1 MNNPK
6 ATSILNEI
14 LTKLSAIT
22 SIEDS
27 PASEQVDAVAE
38 ELSEVVVEEVLA
50 DAIAESP
57 EVSEEVVE
65 AATEGSEEVLSEK
78 SEEAELSGAYVTEE
92 AFATKVLDME
102 AKLAEMKSLIEVEM
116 SSQKKQKEELS
127 AQVEKLSAQPAAEA
141 ITHNPEA
148 ETEKQPVYNF
158 GTQRAMSTLDR
169 VFNRLNK

>member
-14 LTKLSAIT
+14 LTKLSEIT
-22 SIEDS
+22 SVEDS
-27 PASEQVDAVAE
+27 PISEQVEAVVE
-38 ELSEVVVEEVLA
+38 ELSEEVIEEVT
-50 DAIAESP
+50 
-57 EVSEEVVE
+57 EEAPVE
-65 AATEGSEEVLSEK
+65 SEEVLSEV

-148 ETEKQPVYNF
+148 ETDKKSVYNF
-158 GTQRAMSTLDR
+158 ATERPMSTLDR

>member
-27 PASEQVDAVAE
+27 PASEQVSAVA
-38 ELSEVVVEEVLA
+38 
-50 DAIAESP
+50 
-57 EVSEEVVE
+57 
-65 AATEGSEEVLSEK
+65 
-78 SEEAELSGAYVTEE
+78 EE

-141 ITHNPEA
+141 ITHNPES

>member
-14 LTKLSAIT
+14 LTKLSEII
-22 SIEDS
+22 SVEDS
-27 PASEQVDAVAE
+27 PTSEQVEAVVE
-38 ELSEVVVEEVLA
+38 ELSEEVIEEVT
-50 DAIAESP
+50 
-57 EVSEEVVE
+57 EEAPVE
-65 AATEGSEEVLSEK
+65 SEEVLSEE

-148 ETEKQPVYNF
+148 ETEKKPVYNF
-158 GTQRAMSTLDR
+158 ATERPMSTLDR

>member
-27 PASEQVDAVAE
+27 PASEQVNAVAE

-65 AATEGSEEVLSEK
+65 AAAEGSEEVLSEK
-78 SEEAELSGAYVTEE
+78 SEEVIPLN
-92 AFATKVLDME
+92 FFRR
-102 AKLAEMKSLIEVEM
+102 IR
-116 SSQKKQKEELS
+116 KKIISKIFKIIFFEFFGKNEKE
-127 AQVEKLSAQPAAEA
+127 
-141 ITHNPEA
+141 
-148 ETEKQPVYNF
+148 
-158 GTQRAMSTLDR
+158 
-169 VFNRLNK
+169 

>member
-14 LTKLSAIT
+14 LTKLSMIT
-22 SIEDS
+22 SVEDS
-27 PASEQVDAVAE
+27 PTSEQVDAVAE
-38 ELSEVVVEEVLA
+38 ELSEEVVEEVLA
-50 DAIAESP
+50 DSVEEST

-65 AATEGSEEVLSEK
+65 AASEGSEEVSSEK

-92 AFATKVLDME
+92 AFATKVLEME
-102 AKLAEMKSLIEVEM
+102 AQLAEMKSLIEVEM

-148 ETEKQPVYNF
+148 ETEKKSVYNF
-158 GTQRAMSTLDR
+158 GTQRTSSTLDR